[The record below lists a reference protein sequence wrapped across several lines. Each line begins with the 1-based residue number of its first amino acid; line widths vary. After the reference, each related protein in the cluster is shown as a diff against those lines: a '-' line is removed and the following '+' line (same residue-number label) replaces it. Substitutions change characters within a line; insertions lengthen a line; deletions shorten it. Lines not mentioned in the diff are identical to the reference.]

1 MMGRIPLAGGETSA
15 RALIT
20 RALEVYDRLATS
32 AWYMADPDSGVG
44 VQAEA
49 GRRWIRARGE
59 AADWILDDEAAD
71 RVEALFIAATEV
83 DDDEAVVWLE
93 RFPRAFLALLD
104 RRQPYAPRPDT
115 PGRRFVDRVVAAP
128 HPRP

>member
-1 MMGRIPLAGGETSA
+1 MMGRMLLAGEQASA

-20 RALEVYDRLATS
+20 RALEIYDVLATG

-49 GRRWIRARGE
+49 GRRWIRARGQ

-71 RVEALFIAATEV
+71 RVEALLIAATEV
-83 DDDEAVVWLE
+83 DDDEVVEWLE
-93 RFPRAFLALLD
+93 RFPRAFFALLD
-104 RRQPYAPRPDT
+104 RRQPCAPRPDT

-128 HPRP
+128 HPRA